1 MNISTE
7 NLRSFLVLNETRHF
21 TKAAQKLNIS
31 QSALSQKIAKLEDML
46 QATLFVRKTNPLEI
60 TSSGE
65 KLLLFAKQQIE
76 FENHFLS
83 QFNQYGKEMAGV
95 LRIAGFSSIT
105 NSVLIPSLAGLLRES
120 PKARVEFNSYEV
132 IELENILKTNKADL
146 IVTDYK
152 PNFPGLESIEIGK
165 EEYVMVTSRNN
176 KPLPNLYLDHGP
188 HDNATD
194 SFLRFQG
201 EMDDYQRNFMGDVY
215 GIIRGVSEGLG
226 KAVMSKHLI
235 KNDPEFIIKK
245 YPKRY
250 FRNLHLSYYKRDYL
264 SPLMQNCISHLKEN
278 PHSYL

>member
-1 MNISTE
+1 MNINTE
-7 NLRSFLVLNETRHF
+7 SLRSFLVLNETRHF
-21 TKAAQKLNIS
+21 TKAAKKLNIS

-105 NSVLIPSLAGLLRES
+105 DSVLIPSLANFLREF
-120 PKARVEFNSYEV
+120 PMARVEFNSYEV

-146 IVTDYK
+146 IITDYR
-152 PNFPGLESIEIGK
+152 PNFPGLESIEVGK
-165 EEYVMVTSRNN
+165 EEYVVIASRKN

-188 HDNATD
+188 HDNATE
-194 SFLRFQG
+194 SFLSFQN
-201 EMDDYQRNFMGDVY
+201 EENDYQRNFMGDVY

-235 KNDPEFIIKK
+235 KDNPEFIIKK

-250 FRNLHLSYYKRDYL
+250 FRRLYLSYYKRDYL
-264 SPLMQNCISHLKEN
+264 SPLMENCINLLKEN
-278 PHSYL
+278 VHSYL